1 MKPNEALFPGN
12 AGWERE
18 DLHRERRAAKRAPRA
33 RTLEVDDQEANY
45 AHWESH
51 REGAEQGTTDDCE
64 IPKSMAKTVGL
75 EAPVLVLDLDT
86 NEEITFTV
94 VDCDAADPSVNRISF
109 ASPVGMAL
117 LWRRVGDKVR
127 VAIPNGQAHYQ
138 IIGLAGDSAN
148 L

>member
-1 MKPNEALFPGN
+1 MRRLFPGN
-12 AGWERE
+12 AGWDRE
-18 DLHRERRAAKRAPRA
+18 DLQQERRTTKRAPRRA
-33 RTLEVDDQEANY
+33 TLDVDEQKEI
-45 AHWESH
+45 ESH
-51 REGAEQGTTDDCE
+51 RQSSRGGADQETLDGPVPAKIME
-64 IPKSMAKTVGL
+64 KTVGL

-86 NEEITFTV
+86 NEEITFTI

-138 IIGLAGDSAN
+138 IIGLSAESAN
-148 L
+148 S